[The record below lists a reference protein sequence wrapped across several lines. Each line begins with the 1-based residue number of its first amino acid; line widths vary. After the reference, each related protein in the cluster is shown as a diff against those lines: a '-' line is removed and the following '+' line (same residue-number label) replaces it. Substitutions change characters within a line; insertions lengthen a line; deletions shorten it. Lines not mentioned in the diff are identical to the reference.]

1 MGFKE
6 WYQRMKKDN
15 PEKLKEY
22 RNKKQQRY
30 RNKKKHEKKQKENE
44 EAKEQFKAG
53 NLNYGIKLE
62 APKGLTL
69 TEYLKK
75 YPESDFWDY
84 VDYKKQFVTPEIEKI
99 QVQAE
104 KDYDYKREKAEKIY
118 QLIEGHNLSDKAQ
131 TGFNFWHPSEGKSDL
146 QLAQEK
152 ENKIKNIIKQ
162 FYQKFKL

>member
-15 PEKLKEY
+15 PEGLKEY

-30 RNKKKHEKKQKENE
+30 RAKKKTEKKQKE
-44 EAKEQFKAG
+44 AKEIEAQFKAG

-62 APKGLTL
+62 APKAMSLQ
-69 TEYLKK
+69 EFKNQH
-75 YPESDFWDY
+75 PDADFWDY
-84 VDYKKQFVTPEIEKI
+84 LNYKSSLRKPEVEKI

-118 QLIEGHNLSDKAQ
+118 QLIEGHDLPDKVQ
-131 TGFNFWHPSEGKSDL
+131 TGFNFWHSSEERTDL
-146 QLAQEK
+146 DIATEK

-162 FYQKFKL
+162 FHQKFKL